1 MTPPPT
7 GKRSGGS
14 GNANHGSDIVS
25 LAHTVSACYNTT
37 VKKRQGRQGTSMD
50 TITQLIAEGK
60 GKRLYATENPDEA
73 VVYCRDETF
82 AFHGLKRGRIIGKGE
97 INNLI
102 CEYMFT
108 LLTEKGVPNH
118 FIRRVDNRCSLVK
131 RVEIIPV
138 SVKVR
143 NIVAGSLA
151 RRMGYPDGTRLK
163 NTVVEYCLKD
173 PELEDP
179 LVNLTHITAMELATR
194 EEIALMEDMS
204 LRVNDILKECLRE
217 ISIEL
222 IDFKLE
228 FGRFHGKVLLADEV
242 SPDTCRFWDAR
253 THEPLD
259 LDRFRHDLGD
269 VEEAYRDVLH
279 RLTGYVLKN
288 SEEE

>member
-1 MTPPPT
+1 
-7 GKRSGGS
+7 
-14 GNANHGSDIVS
+14 
-25 LAHTVSACYNTT
+25 
-37 VKKRQGRQGTSMD
+37 MD
-50 TITQLIAEGK
+50 QITELIAEGK

-73 VVYCRDETF
+73 VVYYRDETF

-108 LLTEKGVPNH
+108 LLKDKGVPNH
-118 FIRRVDNRCSLVK
+118 FIRRIDNRCSLVK

-138 SVKVR
+138 TVKVR

-151 RRMGYPDGTRLK
+151 RRIGYPDGTKLK
-163 NTVVEYCLKD
+163 NTVVEHCLKD

-179 LVNLTHITAMELATR
+179 LVNLTHITAMGLATP
-194 EEIALMEDMS
+194 EEIEIMS
-204 LRVNDILKECLRE
+204 HYALRVNEILCECMRE
-217 ISIEL
+217 INIEL

-228 FGRFHGKVLLADEV
+228 FGRFHGEILLADEV

-259 LDRFRHDLGD
+259 LDCFRHDLGN
-269 VEEAYRDVLH
+269 VEEAYQEVLH
-279 RLTGYVLKN
+279 RLTGNVLKN
-288 SEEE
+288 GEEDE

>member
-1 MTPPPT
+1 MSNT
-7 GKRSGGS
+7 
-14 GNANHGSDIVS
+14 NDI
-25 LAHTVSACYNTT
+25 TT
-37 VKKRQGRQGTSMD
+37 M
-50 TITQLIAEGK
+50 IAEGK

-73 VVYCRDETF
+73 VVYYRDETF

-102 CEYMFT
+102 CENIFT
-108 LLTEKGVPNH
+108 MLTDNGVPNH
-118 FIRRVDNRCSLVK
+118 FIRRIDARCSLVK

-138 SVKVR
+138 TVKVR

-151 RRMGYPDGTRLK
+151 RRIGMPDGTRLR

-179 LVNLTHITAMELATR
+179 LVNLSHITAIGIASADEIKRMEQ
-194 EEIALMEDMS
+194 MS
-204 LRVNDILKECLRE
+204 LRINEILGECMRD

-228 FGRFHGKVLLADEV
+228 FGRYKGEILLADEI

-259 LDRFRHDLGD
+259 IDRFRHDMGD
-269 VEEAYRDVLH
+269 VEEAYREVLH
-279 RLTGYVLKN
+279 RLTGNVLKRGEGEN
-288 SEEE
+288 

>member
-1 MTPPPT
+1 MN
-7 GKRSGGS
+7 S
-14 GNANHGSDIVS
+14 
-25 LAHTVSACYNTT
+25 
-37 VKKRQGRQGTSMD
+37 
-50 TITQLIAEGK
+50 ITNMIAEGK

-73 VVYCRDETF
+73 VVYYRDETF

-108 LLTEKGVPNH
+108 LLTQKGVPNH
-118 FIRRVDNRCSLVK
+118 FIRRIDNRCSLIK

-138 SVKVR
+138 TIKVR

-151 RRMGYPDGTRLK
+151 KRIGYPDGTRLK

-179 LVNLTHITAMELATR
+179 LVNLTHITAMEIATA
-194 EEIALMEDMS
+194 EEMRRMEEMS
-204 LRVNDILKECLRE
+204 LRVNDILSECMRE
-217 ISIEL
+217 INIEL

-228 FGRFHGKVLLADEV
+228 FARFHGEILLADEV
-242 SPDTCRFWDAR
+242 SPDTCRLWDAR

-259 LDRFRHDLGD
+259 IDRFRHDLGD
-269 VEEAYRDVLH
+269 VEEAYREVLH
-279 RLTGYVLKN
+279 RLTGNVLKN
-288 SEEE
+288 TEEE